1 MELVDFLRQ
10 TNAEVRELLN
20 ERLTIPG
27 EPYPYP
33 ESVFTEVIMQ
43 HMYDI
48 GMTFEPNVCH
58 FDAKVGNANVRVSGF
73 AMSDELDQLDLFVSL
88 YSDVDEIVTVT
99 TSEAAKVA
107 DYCLRFVSKCAEKKL
122 AKQMDDSSEAFLLAQ
137 AIEENY
143 SNLEQ
148 IRVYVLTDR
157 VLNAKSKQFQS
168 RVIQGKT
175 IKLEVMDVERLY
187 RHLSEGKPRDELT
200 VDFEEVAGGPLPCVW
215 VPGQMS
221 EYDYAMTVIPG
232 EALRFIYDKYGPRI
246 LEANVRSFLSV
257 TGKVNK
263 GIRDTLRNEP
273 ERFMAYNNGLVIV
286 ADEVQLGRAADGSPG
301 ITWLKGMQIVNGGQ
315 TSASLYFTQKKYS
328 DVDLSRVRIPAKL
341 IVLRSSKSQDEE
353 ALIADI
359 SRYANSQNAVKQ
371 SDFAANHPL
380 HVTLENHA
388 QSTYCPDGV
397 GRWFYE
403 RAAGSY
409 KVMIEREGTTP
420 AKQKSL
426 KASIP
431 PARKITKPDMAKYL
445 NIFAL
450 KPHLVSLGAQNN
462 FQKFMESVSTYT
474 WPSGEELPTLNDYKG
489 LVAKA
494 ILFNL
499 TQKIIRTKYKAFQAN
514 ITVYTLAIIFFK
526 LGSKINFNSIWENQG
541 VSHSFQQLI
550 AGLSEEIHAALHKSA
565 NERMVS
571 EWAKKEE
578 CWKIMQEVNYSSD
591 LFLLTA
597 PEVKNIKD

>member
-1 MELVDFLRQ
+1 MELIDFLRQ

-20 ERLTIPG
+20 ERLAIPG

-43 HMYDI
+43 HMYDV
-48 GMTFEPNVCH
+48 GMTFEPVVCH
-58 FDAKVGNANVRVSGF
+58 FDAKVGNTNVRMSGY

-88 YSDVDEIVTVT
+88 YSDVDEIVSVT

-137 AIEENY
+137 AIEDNY
-143 SNLEQ
+143 STLEQ

-168 RVIQGKT
+168 REIQDKT

-200 VDFEEVAGGPLPCVW
+200 VNFEEVAGGPLPCVW

-232 EALRFIYDKYGPRI
+232 EALRFIYDKYGSRI

-286 ADEVQLGRAADGSPG
+286 ADEVHLGRAADGSPG

-315 TSASLYFTQKKYS
+315 TSASLYFTQKKYN

-341 IVLRSSKSQDEE
+341 IILRASNSQDEE
-353 ALIADI
+353 KLIADI
-359 SRYANSQNAVKQ
+359 SRYANSQNAIKQ
-371 SDFAANHPL
+371 SDFAANDKL

-409 KVMIEREGTTP
+409 KVMIEREGTTS

-426 KASIP
+426 KASMP

-445 NIFAL
+445 NIYAL
-450 KPHLVSLGAQNN
+450 KPHIVSLGAQNN
-462 FQKFMESVSTYT
+462 FQKFMDSISTYR
-474 WPSGEELPTLNDYKG
+474 WPSGKELPTLSDYKS
-489 LVAKA
+489 LVAQA
-494 ILFNL
+494 ILFNT

-514 ITVYTLAIIFFK
+514 ITVYTLSIIFLK

-541 VSHSFQQLI
+541 ISHSFQQLI
-550 AGLSEEIHAALHKSA
+550 VNLSEEVHAGLHKSA

-578 CWKIMQEVNYSSD
+578 CWKIMQEVKYSSSI
-591 LFLLTA
+591 FMITA
-597 PEVKNIKD
+597 PEIKSIKD